1 MPLAIDRLRAL
12 KKNKTFKY
20 GLPMLVLAVA
30 GSLAIRELTQ
40 VRIDVKKYHT
50 QVQRLQGLMASTTS
64 VEQYARLR
72 VQSLQAW
79 FLSLFQMSSNHPST
93 LLQVTPELAAHLDW
107 LIQLCKKN
115 IKRR

>member
-50 QVQRLQGLMASTTS
+50 QVDPALQEEHKKKIM
-64 VEQYARLR
+64 
-72 VQSLQAW
+72 SLEEEYEKIKDSA
-79 FLSLFQMSSNHPST
+79 F
-93 LLQVTPELAAHLDW
+93 EDW
-107 LIQLCKKN
+107 KN
-115 IKRR
+115 IRGPRPWEDSKSTQDLQRQQQ

>member
-50 QVQRLQGLMASTTS
+50 Q
-64 VEQYARLR
+64 
-72 VQSLQAW
+72 
-79 FLSLFQMSSNHPST
+79 MSSNHPST
-93 LLQVTPELAAHLDW
+93 LLQVTPELAAQLDW